1 MESTTLLGV
10 ATTAWGVVMS
20 VAPILQI
27 RRIRSAG
34 TSAGVSRG
42 HLVVLLIGFGLW
54 LAYGIAID
62 LLPLV
67 ITNAV
72 SLVATAAWLVEV
84 RRYRP
89 RADAPRVASAGVRRP
104 SGLGTRIR
112 RWPMPCLSSS
122 RMPVGTA
129 AVDERVVGHDAFDPD
144 AVGSEEAE
152 RAARN
157 AAAAAASSESWN
169 SE

>member
-1 MESTTLLGV
+1 VESTTLLGV

-34 TSAGVSRG
+34 TSAGVSRV
-42 HLVVLLIGFGLW
+42 HLLVLLVGFALW
-54 LAYGIAID
+54 LAYGIAVD

-72 SLVATAAWLVEV
+72 SLVATGAWLAEV

-89 RADAPRVASAGVRRP
+89 RVEHVYP
-104 SGLGTRIR
+104 T
-112 RWPMPCLSSS
+112 
-122 RMPVGTA
+122 
-129 AVDERVVGHDAFDPD
+129 
-144 AVGSEEAE
+144 
-152 RAARN
+152 
-157 AAAAAASSESWN
+157 
-169 SE
+169 

>member
-42 HLVVLLIGFGLW
+42 HLVVLLIGFTLW

-72 SLVATAAWLVEV
+72 SLVATAAWLFEV

-89 RADAPRVASAGVRRP
+89 RGQP
-104 SGLGTRIR
+104 
-112 RWPMPCLSSS
+112 
-122 RMPVGTA
+122 
-129 AVDERVVGHDAFDPD
+129 
-144 AVGSEEAE
+144 
-152 RAARN
+152 
-157 AAAAAASSESWN
+157 AAAA
-169 SE
+169 

>member
-1 MESTTLLGV
+1 VESTTLLGV

-42 HLVVLLIGFGLW
+42 HLVVLLIGFSLW

-72 SLVATAAWLVEV
+72 SLVATVAWLVEA

-89 RADAPRVASAGVRRP
+89 RV
-104 SGLGTRIR
+104 
-112 RWPMPCLSSS
+112 
-122 RMPVGTA
+122 
-129 AVDERVVGHDAFDPD
+129 
-144 AVGSEEAE
+144 
-152 RAARN
+152 
-157 AAAAAASSESWN
+157 AAASAR
-169 SE
+169 